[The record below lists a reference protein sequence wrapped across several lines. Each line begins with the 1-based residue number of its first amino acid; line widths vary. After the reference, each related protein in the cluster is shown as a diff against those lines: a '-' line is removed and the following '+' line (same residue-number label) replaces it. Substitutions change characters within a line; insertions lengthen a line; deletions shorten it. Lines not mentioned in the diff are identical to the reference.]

1 MPMNDPSGEQQ
12 TRRGTAVYQGAL
24 EAVLAIG
31 VAAGI
36 GAWIDHRWGTSP
48 RGLITGTIVGF
59 GSFVLRLWRMREL
72 FQGDEPPGGPGKRH

>member
-1 MPMNDPSGEQQ
+1 MKEPSREEQ

-36 GAWIDHRWGTSP
+36 GAWVDHRWATSP
-48 RGLITGTIVGF
+48 RWLITGTIVGF
-59 GSFVLRLWRMREL
+59 GSFVLRLFKMRKL
-72 FQGDEPPGGPGKRH
+72 FDGDEPPSDAGTRP

>member
-1 MPMNDPSGEQQ
+1 MKDPSKEEQ

-36 GAWIDHRWGTSP
+36 GAWVDHRWATSP
-48 RGLITGTIVGF
+48 RGLIAGTIVGF
-59 GSFVLRLWRMREL
+59 GSFVLRLYQMRRL
-72 FQGDEPPGGPGKRH
+72 FDGDEPPSDPGARP